1 MTISHFVSPLSVD
14 RHVGYFHLWNIMN
27 NATMKMQVQVFMWTH
42 NFISFRYTLRRIA
55 GSNGDCVGPLNCLM
69 YFD

>member
-55 GSNGDCVGPLNCLM
+55 GSNGDC
-69 YFD
+69 FTF